1 MIELNLLD
9 SVWCGDDEKEKKKKG
24 KANKKQKKNKQSE
37 WTEHNT
43 SKRKEVEGPVVECSA
58 LRWSLFV
65 FFLAQEKGDKDGT
78 VEKRKQFIVVWH
90 TLPMMLCSS
99 ARAGTTGL
107 LDASV
112 PCANGGFCGRYFR
125 KR

>member
-1 MIELNLLD
+1 M
-9 SVWCGDDEKEKKKKG
+9 WCGDDEKEKKKKG
-24 KANKKQKKNKQSE
+24 KANKKQKKKKQSE

-43 SKRKEVEGPVVECSA
+43 SKRKEVEGPVVECFA

-90 TLPMMLCSS
+90 TLPMMFMFEREGGDDG
-99 ARAGTTGL
+99 ATGRFRA
-107 LDASV
+107 V
-112 PCANGGFCGRYFR
+112 C
-125 KR
+125 